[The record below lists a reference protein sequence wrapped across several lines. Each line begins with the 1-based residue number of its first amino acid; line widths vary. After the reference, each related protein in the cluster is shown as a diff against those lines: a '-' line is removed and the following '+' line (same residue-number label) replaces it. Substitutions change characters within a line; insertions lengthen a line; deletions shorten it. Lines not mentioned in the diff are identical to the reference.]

1 MHRFVWDLRGP
12 PPAATQHGYPIAAV
26 YRDTPREPR
35 GPIVVPG
42 RYTVRLT
49 VDGRIHAETLS
60 VRMDPR
66 VTTPPAGLV
75 QQHRLATQPADA
87 MREGP
92 TLPAQGRGLRAR
104 LQGQRGQAGAG
115 AP

>member
-35 GPIVVPG
+35 GPIVIPG

-49 VDGRIHAETLS
+49 VDSRIHAETLS

-66 VTTPPAGLV
+66 VTTPAADFGPDVHPSLPPAPPRCDGS
-75 QQHRLATQPADA
+75 P
-87 MREGP
+87 
-92 TLPAQGRGLRAR
+92 LRAP
-104 LQGQRGQAGAG
+104 GAAARPG
-115 AP
+115 C

>member
-35 GPIVVPG
+35 GPIVIPG

-66 VTTPPAGLV
+66 VTTPAAAPGPPRTPPRRSRQPTPERAAPA
-75 QQHRLATQPADA
+75 P
-87 MREGP
+87 P
-92 TLPAQGRGLRAR
+92 RAAR
-104 LQGQRGQAGAG
+104 
-115 AP
+115 PC